1 MKLFNFVGI
10 AVLCLSFTSIQAQDL
25 KDLRAKP
32 DTVISVQKE
41 QPLNIKTIRPVIP
54 KLDLEVDY
62 WKHWTK
68 FGINLNQASFNDNWK
83 GGGVGSIAVGLNA
96 NHKSDYTRDNFNFV
110 TEVDL
115 RYGKIKNNNNIAKK
129 NNDRIFWD
137 NKLSYKLSANWALFT
152 SVTFESQFDA
162 GYKYKTENGKDTID
176 YIENAFMA
184 PAYLTESFGLEYKP
198 SNEFSLRFGTGT
210 ARQTF
215 ILDERVK
222 PRSIQ
227 GFYDKYGYYLLP
239 NMNKPEASDNARKG
253 TGERFGVKEDRTFA
267 NALAFQL
274 TANLDKNFTDKL
286 NVKARYNLF
295 ADYEKI
301 SDPTHRMDVTVTA
314 KVSRV
319 INVNLNGIMIY
330 DPDVISR
337 VQLSQSLAMG
347 IVYSLP
353 K

>member
-1 MKLFNFVGI
+1 MKLFNFVGM
-10 AVLCLSFTSIQAQDL
+10 AMLCLSITGLKAQDL

-32 DTVISVQKE
+32 DTVISVQKD
-41 QPLNIKTIRPVIP
+41 QPLNIKTIRPVVP
-54 KLDLEVDY
+54 KLNLEVDY

-115 RYGKIKNNNNIAKK
+115 RYGKIKNTNNIAKK

-162 GYKYKTENGKDTID
+162 GYKYKTVNGRDTID

-215 ILDERVK
+215 ILDDRVR
-222 PRSIQ
+222 PRSGE
-227 GFYDKYGYYLLP
+227 GFFAKYGYYRDP
-239 NMNKPEASDNARKG
+239 NNPSVG

-295 ADYEKI
+295 ADYEKL
-301 SDPTHRMDVTVTA
+301 SDPTHRLDVTVTA
-314 KVSRV
+314 KVTRV

-330 DPDVISR
+330 DPDVISK